1 MLLRELARRAGARLG
16 PAAIGAGAVAI
27 GGPIGVA
34 ACKDKD
40 KEKTVT
46 PSFDPEALERGA
58 KALREINASPHAK
71 NVRSH
76 PVRATDRRNDRPIDL
91 GIGRRSESSASVVP
105 IDPFD
110 RSVVRS
116 FLPSA
121 LPPSIDARSLEP
133 YP

>member
-46 PSFDPEALERGA
+46 P
-58 KALREINASPHAK
+58 
-71 NVRSH
+71 
-76 PVRATDRRNDRPIDL
+76 
-91 GIGRRSESSASVVP
+91 
-105 IDPFD
+105 
-110 RSVVRS
+110 
-116 FLPSA
+116 
-121 LPPSIDARSLEP
+121 
-133 YP
+133 

>member
-76 PVRATDRRNDRPIDL
+76 PVRATDR
-91 GIGRRSESSASVVP
+91 
-105 IDPFD
+105 
-110 RSVVRS
+110 
-116 FLPSA
+116 
-121 LPPSIDARSLEP
+121 
-133 YP
+133 